1 MTRSTHTR
9 VAALIAA
16 GLLATTAYG
25 TAYADTTTSGNGSIG
40 GGNQIEADVDA
51 PVNVCGNAVAVLGVA
66 GAECTDGDAEVTE
79 PKRPDDGYEGYDP
92 EEPEPEETP
101 EEEDPREEEISEE
114 EDPPEETPEETPEEE
129 REEQVEEDPQ
139 GTEDAA
145 DERSVPTE
153 TPSAP
158 PADESRL
165 AVTGADQSAL
175 TGLVAAAVLAIAAGV
190 GFIFY
195 GRRHKARA

>member
-66 GAECTDGDAEVTE
+66 GAECTDGEAEVTE
-79 PKRPDDGYEGYDP
+79 PERPDDGYEGYDP

-101 EEEDPREEEISEE
+101 EEEPPREEEISEE
-114 EDPPEETPEETPEEE
+114 EPEPEETPEEE
-129 REEQVEEDPQ
+129 REEQVEEDP
-139 GTEDAA
+139 EDLA
-145 DERSVPTE
+145 DEGSVPNAE
-153 TPSAP
+153 TADQGPSAP

>member
-25 TAYADTTTSGNGSIG
+25 TAYADTATSGNGSIG

-51 PVNVCGNAVAVLGVA
+51 PVNVCGNSVAVLGVA
-66 GAECTDGDAEVTE
+66 GAECADGEAEVTE
-79 PKRPDDGYEGYDP
+79 PERPDDGYEGYDP
-92 EEPEPEETP
+92 EEPE
-101 EEEDPREEEISEE
+101 EEEEPPREEEISEE
-114 EDPPEETPEETPEEE
+114 EDPQEEIPEEESPEEESPEEE
-129 REEQVEEDPQ
+129 RQEQVEEDP
-139 GTEDAA
+139 A
-145 DERSVPTE
+145 DERPVPSE
-153 TPSAP
+153 APSAP

>member
-25 TAYADTTTSGNGSIG
+25 TAYADTATSGNGSIG

-51 PVNVCGNAVAVLGVA
+51 PVNVCGNSVAVLGVA

-79 PKRPDDGYEGYDP
+79 PERPDDGYEGYYP
-92 EEPEPEETP
+92 EEPE
-101 EEEDPREEEISEE
+101 EEEPPREEEISEE
-114 EDPPEETPEETPEEE
+114 EDPQEEIPEEESPEEE
-129 REEQVEEDPQ
+129 RQEQVEEDP
-139 GTEDAA
+139 A
-145 DERSVPTE
+145 DERPVPSE
-153 TPSAP
+153 APSAP

>member
-66 GAECTDGDAEVTE
+66 GAECTDGEAEVTE
-79 PKRPDDGYEGYDP
+79 PEGPDDGYEGYDP
-92 EEPEPEETP
+92 EEPE
-101 EEEDPREEEISEE
+101 EEEPPREEEISEE
-114 EDPPEETPEETPEEE
+114 EDPPEETPEEE
-129 REEQVEEDPQ
+129 RDEQVEEDPQ
-139 GTEDAA
+139 DPA
-145 DERSVPTE
+145 DERSVPNTD
-153 TPSAP
+153 TVDQDPSAP

-175 TGLVAAAVLAIAAGV
+175 TGLVAAAVLAIAAGI

>member
-1 MTRSTHTR
+1 MTQSTHAR
-9 VAALIAA
+9 FAALVAA

-25 TAYADTTTSGNGSIG
+25 TAHADTTTSGNGSIG

-66 GAECTDGDAEVTE
+66 GAQCADGDAEVTE
-79 PKRPDDGYEGYDP
+79 SERPDDGYEGYYPEDP
-92 EEPEPEETP
+92 EQEETP
-101 EEEDPREEEISEE
+101 EEEEPG
-114 EDPPEETPEETPEEE
+114 EETPEEE
-129 REEQVEEDPQ
+129 REEQVEEEPVEEEPVEEVPEDP
-139 GTEDAA
+139 A
-145 DERSVPTE
+145 DERPVPSAAQDA
-153 TPSAP
+153 SAP

>member
-1 MTRSTHTR
+1 MTQSTHAR
-9 VAALIAA
+9 FAALVAA

-25 TAYADTTTSGNGSIG
+25 TAHADTTTSGNGSIG

-66 GAECTDGDAEVTE
+66 GAECTDGDAEVIE
-79 PKRPDDGYEGYDP
+79 SERPDDGYEGYYPEDP
-92 EEPEPEETP
+92 EQEETP
-101 EEEDPREEEISEE
+101 EEEDPREE
-114 EDPPEETPEETPEEE
+114 TPEEE
-129 REEQVEEDPQ
+129 REEQIEEEPVEEEPVEEERFAEVVEDP
-139 GTEDAA
+139 A
-145 DERSVPTE
+145 DERSVPAAAQDA
-153 TPSAP
+153 SAP